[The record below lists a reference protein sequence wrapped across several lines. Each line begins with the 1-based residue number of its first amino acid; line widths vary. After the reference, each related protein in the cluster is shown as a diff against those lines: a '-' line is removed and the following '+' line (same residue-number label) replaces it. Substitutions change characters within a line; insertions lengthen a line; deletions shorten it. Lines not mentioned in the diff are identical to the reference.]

1 MTSQTKI
8 LAQLKSILG
17 ERVQQHKN
25 ISHYL
30 TLRTKTTAEF
40 YFEAESREDWKNAF
54 LAAKDLNIPFFVIGG
69 GSNMAV
75 LHDEIKG
82 LVVRN
87 LYQKKAIIKETDE
100 LVHILFSSGYAMA
113 RVVKETTDAGY
124 EGFEYHLGLPGS
136 IGGAICMNSKWTK
149 PLTYIGDNLVSATLL
164 DKEGKIKLVTK
175 DYFNFAYDYSILQET
190 KEIVLEAT
198 FLLKK
203 NDPELLKERAQSS
216 LEYRKQ
222 TQPHGVATGG
232 CFFQNIYT
240 EDAERLGFDTTSAGN
255 LIDKAGLKG
264 KNIGGFVVSDKHANF
279 IINTGEGKAEDLVQ
293 LLDLIKKTIKD
304 EFDVDLKEEVVL
316 V

>member
-1 MTSQTKI
+1 MTTTQIFEKLQTVF
-8 LAQLKSILG
+8 G
-17 ERVQQHKN
+17 EKVQQQKN

-30 TLRTKTTAEF
+30 TLRTKTIAE
-40 YFEAESREDWKNAF
+40 YYLEAESREEWQKAF
-54 LAAKDLNIPFFVIGG
+54 HITKELGMTLFILGG

-75 LHDEIKG
+75 LHDMING

-87 LYQKKAIIKETDE
+87 MYREKKIIDETDE
-100 LVHILFSSGYAMA
+100 YVDIQFSSGYSMA
-113 RVVKETTDAGY
+113 RVVTETTAAGY
-124 EGFEYHLGLPGS
+124 EGFEYHLGLPGT

-149 PLTYIGDNLVSATLL
+149 PLNYIGDNLISAHLL
-164 DKEGKIKLVTK
+164 DSNGNIKTVNR

-198 FLLKK
+198 FRLKR
-203 NDPELLKERAQSS
+203 NDPEILKERSKSS

-232 CFFQNIYT
+232 CFFQNIG
-240 EDAERLGFDTTSAGN
+240 EKDAQRLGFGTASAGN

-264 KNIGGFVVSDKHANF
+264 KDIGGFIVSDKHANF

-293 LLDLIKKTIKD
+293 LLSFVKKTVK
-304 EFDVDLKEEVVL
+304 EKFDVDLKEEVV
-316 V
+316 VV